1 MTNSQ
6 PKLKINMP
14 AHDRTSFESLYT
26 GQPRWDIG
34 RPQKALHDVADQ
46 ITGAILDSG
55 CSTGEGVGFGPVP
68 AGVFQPLGHELIEGG
83 LDDARADLPALE

>member
-1 MTNSQ
+1 M
-6 PKLKINMP
+6 
-14 AHDRTSFESLYT
+14 
-26 GQPRWDIG
+26 
-34 RPQKALHDVADQ
+34 ADQ

-55 CSTGEGVGFGPVP
+55 CSTGEDVGFGPVP